1 MTCRLELADI
11 RDDPLRR
18 WHSEATNLAT
28 VLPEENPTWGYTR
41 ILGALQNV
49 GHRVSRSS
57 IARIL
62 KAHGIPPV
70 PERPTS
76 WQTFLR
82 AHWGAIA
89 GADFFTTEVW
99 TWRGLVTYY
108 TVFVIDLASR
118 RVQIVG
124 STPHPHYV
132 FMQQVVRTMTAA
144 DDGLLIQ
151 HRVLICDRDTKW
163 SAPVRARL
171 KEVGIHVVQTPY
183 QAPNANAYAE
193 RLCAINQGRV
203 SQPRDP
209 VRRTSSAPD
218 DRGVRRALPP
228 RAQSPGTRQRTD
240 RWHAPDRRRHA
251 DSSATAPRQ
260 ATQLL
265 LSRGVMIRE
274 GGLDGSANE

>member
-1 MTCRLELADI
+1 MQ
-11 RDDPLRR
+11 
-18 WHSEATNLAT
+18 
-28 VLPEENPTWGYTR
+28 
-41 ILGALQNV
+41 GALKNV
-49 GHRVSRSS
+49 GHRVGRST

-82 AHWGAIA
+82 AHWGTIA

-124 STPHPHYV
+124 STPHPHEV
-132 FMQQVVRTMTAA
+132 FMQQVARTMTAA
-144 DDGLLIQ
+144 DDGLLVQ
-151 HRVLICDRDTKW
+151 HRLLICDRDTKW

-171 KEVGIHVVQTPY
+171 SEAGIRVVLTPY

-193 RLCAINQGRV
+193 RFVRSIKEECLDRLIPIGERHFRRAITEYVAHYHHERNHQGLENALIAGAPATGRV
-203 SQPRDP
+203 VGRI
-209 VRRTSSAPD
+209 
-218 DRGVRRALPP
+218 
-228 RAQSPGTRQRTD
+228 
-240 RWHAPDRRRHA
+240 RRR
-251 DSSATAPRQ
+251 PR
-260 ATQLL
+260 L
-265 LSRGVMIRE
+265 
-274 GGLDGSANE
+274 GGLLNYYERAA